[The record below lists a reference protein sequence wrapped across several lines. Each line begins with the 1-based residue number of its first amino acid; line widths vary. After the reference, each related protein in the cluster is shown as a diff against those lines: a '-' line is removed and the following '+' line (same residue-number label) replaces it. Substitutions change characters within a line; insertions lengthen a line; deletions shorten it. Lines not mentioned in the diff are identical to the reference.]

1 MLCLCRALHPTW
13 AAGTACTPGVAG
25 MRAVFV
31 RLGEGL
37 EECGLTSYVAHMFV
51 RAWDKR
57 TTGEGKSYTYSWGEV
72 RASEHE
78 AVCRMLPFCV
88 QGLITPEL
96 TKLSKSARKPDDVNL
111 PLGDPTTAVTLA
123 LGQMLNWYLQMRTPS
138 MTAGQ
143 IEACRERGD
152 QLIHIIVSMFPE
164 RNTDPTAIIKGDSAS
179 PHASPRHD
187 DGTDTG
193 EESVDDEEAGSS
205 EDTTTNHPKHT
216 RSWGVWDVPKV
227 HACKHCPD
235 SIYMYGDW
243 DTCATCALEH
253 HHVLVK
259 KGAAMSNQR
268 REWLLQ
274 VLVRDKTMRTDSSQ
288 DINDLMTAD
297 EFSDLPELPAPEVSE
312 RMARNT
318 SFAGNAGAAG
328 MNYPLITALAS
339 WRELRRAFGQQFFT
353 PPKTGITMGL
363 RLLGTPDSYWVLQNP
378 EFKELPFFVAEYLR
392 LKYHGRVHGLSLPA
406 PGEDKLTATVIWELL
421 GMLRA
426 SPKSE
431 TPASIAPFKN
441 INIKHPRIH
450 GQVHGVHKSL
460 SQCCHCC
467 RKFVFM
473 CHHAKDQHTCV
484 SMLL

>member
-1 MLCLCRALHPTW
+1 MCIILWLCRALHPAW

-57 TTGEGKSYTYSWGEV
+57 TTGEGKCHTYSWGEV

-96 TKLSKSARKPDDVNL
+96 TKLSKSAHKPDDVSL
-111 PLGDPTTAVTLA
+111 PLGDPTTAVTLAA

-152 QLIHIIVSMFPE
+152 QLIHIIVSMLPE
-164 RNTDPTAIIKGDSAS
+164 RNTPPTAIIKGDSAS
-179 PHASPRHD
+179 PHAYD
-187 DGTDTG
+187 TDAD
-193 EESVDDEEAGSS
+193 EESVDDEEAGTS

-216 RSWGVWDVPKV
+216 RNWGVWDVPKM
-227 HACKHCPD
+227 HAVKHCPE

-243 DTCATCALEH
+243 DTCSTCSLEH
-253 HHVLVK
+253 KHVGVK
-259 KGAAMSNQR
+259 KGASMSNQR
-268 REWLLQ
+268 KEWLLQ
-274 VLVRDKTMRTDSSQ
+274 VLVREKTMRTDSSK

-297 EFSDLPELPAPEVSE
+297 EFSDLPELPAPVVSE

-339 WRELRRAFGQQFFT
+339 WRELRRAFGQQFIT
-353 PPKTGITMGL
+353 PPKTGITMCL
-363 RLLGTPDSYWVLQNP
+363 RLLGTPDSYWVSQNP

-406 PGEDKLTATVIWELL
+406 PGEDKLSAKMIWELL

-426 SPKSE
+426 SQKSE
-431 TPASIAPFKN
+431 TPASIALFKN
-441 INIKHPRIH
+441 INIDHPRIH
-450 GQVHGVHKSL
+450 GQVHVCTKVGHSVVVTAVGS
-460 SQCCHCC
+460 SCS
-467 RKFVFM
+467 
-473 CHHAKDQHTCV
+473 CV
-484 SMLL
+484 IVLRNSILV